1 MDQVFKG
8 ECALSVDTTEL
19 SASIWVGMHGRS
31 TETGHS
37 RSINCGLCTR
47 TSFLWKQLLLFDK
60 IPNIINYKYVER
72 MYIF

>member
-31 TETGHS
+31 TETEHS
-37 RSINCGLCTR
+37 HLEKSLVRRS
-47 TSFLWKQLLLFDK
+47 FA
-60 IPNIINYKYVER
+60 
-72 MYIF
+72 